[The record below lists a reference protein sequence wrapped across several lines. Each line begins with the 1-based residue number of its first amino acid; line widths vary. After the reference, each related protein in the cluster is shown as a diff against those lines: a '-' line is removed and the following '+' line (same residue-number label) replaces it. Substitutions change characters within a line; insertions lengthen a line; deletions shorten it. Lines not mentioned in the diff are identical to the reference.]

1 MTDRGSASGNG
12 GRPFLYRAREADSFK
27 MNCHAVHSK
36 RAIGQE
42 NCED

>member
-12 GRPFLYRAREADSFK
+12 GRPFLYRAREADSFE
-27 MNCHAVHSK
+27 MNCHSK

-42 NCED
+42 NCEE